1 VERYRWAMWAPIS
14 GIASAALFIIAFA
27 ISGDAGEDSQEIS
40 NFFADSGNRSQVVTA
55 WFLFAAGTLLLIWFL
70 WSLRAKLMAAEGGV
84 PGLSTLAFAA
94 GMVSIPLW
102 FVANSAFAA
111 PAFDYEEGAFD
122 ADASQLLGSAGYG
135 TFVGAQM
142 VFAVTLFA
150 TAALAFRT
158 RVFPIW
164 FAWATLII
172 GLILL
177 FAIAFIPFFF
187 FLAWLAA
194 AGALMLWDSW
204 NEQKRARPTTAGV

>member
-1 VERYRWAMWAPIS
+1 MGRYRWAMWAPIS
-14 GIASAALFIIAFA
+14 GVATAALFILAFA
-27 ISGDAGEDSQEIS
+27 IAGNAGDNSQEITEWY
-40 NFFADSGNRSQVVTA
+40 ADSGNRSQVVTA
-55 WFLFAAGTLLLIWFL
+55 WFLFAAGTLFLIWFL

-84 PGLSTLAFAA
+84 AGLSTLAFAA
-94 GMVSIPLW
+94 GMVSVPLW

-111 PAFDYEEGAFD
+111 PAFDYH
-122 ADASQLLGSAGYG
+122 ADEFNADTAQMLGSAGYG
-135 TFVGAQM
+135 AFVGAQM

-150 TAALAFRT
+150 TAALALRT
-158 RVFPIW
+158 RVFPMW

-187 FLAWLAA
+187 FLAWVAA

-204 NEQKRARPTTAGV
+204 NEQKRVRPTTAGV